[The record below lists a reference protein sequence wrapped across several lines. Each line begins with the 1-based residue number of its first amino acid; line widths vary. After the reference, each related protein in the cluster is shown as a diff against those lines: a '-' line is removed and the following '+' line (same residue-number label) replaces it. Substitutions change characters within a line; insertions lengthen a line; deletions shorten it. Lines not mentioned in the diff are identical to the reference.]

1 MDTKQ
6 MEVEQIFRVST
17 ADELQKVANAW
28 ELPEGDWKD
37 KQSREV
43 LRKLQDKLDE
53 DMIDEETKE
62 KLYLKTVPCLSS
74 SNSQKMM
81 KVLLGQRD
89 EVLNS
94 TNVQNVSVQELLQ
107 SSTLRKDL
115 KINGIIGGSRERE
128 QVTYMGLLS
137 QVDEARVKEYSDDEI
152 ARSVRKIVAP
162 GCSLRTLLDAKP
174 DMTLQNVLAL
184 IRSFLKEKSSTE
196 LFQELNNTCQRENE
210 DAQEFVL
217 RAMELREK
225 IIMASDADGAL
236 KYDSQLVQDMF
247 THTVRTG
254 LLDEGVRGRLDP
266 FLTEGVR
273 VTDEFLISK
282 VNTASSE
289 EKERQNKQ
297 NKTKRVMV
305 NQVQTTTGAM
315 SADMQSVMQGM
326 REMKEKINEIQL
338 EMMQSRRGNVTYGR
352 ARGGS
357 RGGFSLSS
365 RGRGWGC
372 QSCREHN
379 CGFDCRHCFRCGEE
393 SHRAYECPKA
403 TQDPLNLEGLGTWKD
418 ASQSKKKCP
427 IVL

>member
-1 MDTKQ
+1 
-6 MEVEQIFRVST
+6 MEVEQILRIST
-17 ADELQKVANAW
+17 ADELKKIASAW
-28 ELPEGDWKD
+28 ELQEDDWKD

-43 LRKLQDKLDE
+43 LRKLQDKLDD
-53 DMIDEETKE
+53 DMMDEETKE
-62 KLYLKTVPCLSS
+62 KLYLKTVPCLSGP
-74 SNSQKMM
+74 NSQKMM
-81 KVLLGQRD
+81 KVLLGQKE

-94 TNVQNVSVQELLQ
+94 TNVQNVSMQELLQ

-115 KINGIIGGSRERE
+115 KISGIIGGSRERE

-137 QVDEARVKEYSDDEI
+137 QVDEARVKDYTDDEI
-152 ARSVRKIVAP
+152 ARAVRKIVAP

-236 KYDSQLVQDMF
+236 KYEPQLVQDMF
-247 THTVRTG
+247 AHTIRTG

-297 NKTKRVMV
+297 NKAKRVVV
-305 NQVQTTTGAM
+305 NQVQTTTGAIPGDIQ
-315 SADMQSVMQGM
+315 SAVASIVSPVMQGM
-326 REMKEKINEIQL
+326 REMQEKINTIQL
-338 EMMQSRRGNVTYGR
+338 DMMNSRRGNVTYGR
-352 ARGGS
+352 GRGGS

-365 RGRGWGC
+365 RGKGWGC
-372 QSCREHN
+372 QNCRDQN
-379 CGFDCRHCFRCGEE
+379 RGLDCRHCFRCGEE
-393 SHRAYECPKA
+393 NHRAYECPNP
-403 TQDPLNLEGLGTWKD
+403 TQDPLNLEGLGM
-418 ASQSKKKCP
+418 
-427 IVL
+427 

>member
-247 THTVRTG
+247 THTVHTG

-379 CGFDCRHCFRCGEE
+379 RGFDCRHCFRCGEE

-403 TQDPLNLEGLGTWKD
+403 TQDPLNLEGLG
-418 ASQSKKKCP
+418 
-427 IVL
+427 I

>member
-6 MEVEQIFRVST
+6 MEVEQIFRIST
-17 ADELQKVANAW
+17 ADELQKIANAW

-379 CGFDCRHCFRCGEE
+379 RGFDCRHCFRCGEE

-403 TQDPLNLEGLGTWKD
+403 TQDPLNLEGLG
-418 ASQSKKKCP
+418 
-427 IVL
+427 I

>member
-62 KLYLKTVPCLSS
+62 KLYLKTVPCLAS

-357 RGGFSLSS
+357 RGGFLSSS

-379 CGFDCRHCFRCGEE
+379 RGFDCRHCFRCGEE

-403 TQDPLNLEGLGTWKD
+403 TQDPLNLEGLG
-418 ASQSKKKCP
+418 
-427 IVL
+427 I